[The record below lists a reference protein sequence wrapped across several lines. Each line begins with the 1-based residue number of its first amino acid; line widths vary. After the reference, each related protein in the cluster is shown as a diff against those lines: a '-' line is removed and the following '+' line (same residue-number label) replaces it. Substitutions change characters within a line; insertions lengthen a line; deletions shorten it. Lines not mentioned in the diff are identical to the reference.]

1 MVRSSLIQWWKLV
14 HGANSTRYGTIYPGT
29 FVLFVILKK
38 KTVMTDLSLN
48 SRYLGIQQI
57 VFGGRCMGDW
67 EEGMTNPEYG
77 YKYFKI

>member
-1 MVRSSLIQWWKLV
+1 MQKQLW
-14 HGANSTRYGTIYPGT
+14 ST
-29 FVLFVILKK
+29 FF
-38 KTVMTDLSLN
+38 LSEYN
-48 SRYLGIQQI
+48 RYLGIQQI

>member
-1 MVRSSLIQWWKLV
+1 MLSRFILNTFTFCLV
-14 HGANSTRYGTIYPGT
+14 VQLLANFCFSFCYA
-29 FVLFVILKK
+29 
-38 KTVMTDLSLN
+38 LSLSLPN
-48 SRYLGIQQI
+48 LFYASYLGIQQI